1 MSQFEF
7 ISVAQSLA
15 CSLIAVRVLNFFAMA
30 GSADRSYSVHTAWV
44 LFCLI
49 SVTVNWWIFWS
60 YVDVSWTYQRFVLS
74 VSPIGFVYMMT
85 ATMTPSESAAV
96 VSWRDHYYKN
106 KNRFFAYGAAYTLT
120 LSASM
125 YFLLDVPLLRPRML
139 PLLVLAAMS
148 GGGVASSS
156 HRIHVLIASTW
167 LLFVSSAIV
176 GLIPLDLRMLS
187 E

>member
-15 CSLIAVRVLNFFAMA
+15 CSLIAARILSFLAMA

-44 LFCLI
+44 FFCLV
-49 SVTVNWWIFWS
+49 SVTLNWWIFWS

-74 VSPIGFVYMMT
+74 LSPIGFVYMMT
-85 ATMTPSESAAV
+85 ATMTPSDSAAI
-96 VSWRDHYYKN
+96 VSWRDHYYRN
-106 KNRFFAYGAAYTLT
+106 KNRFFAYGAGYTLT

-125 YFLLDVPLLRPRML
+125 HFLLDVPLLRPRML
-139 PLLVLAAMS
+139 PILVLATIS

-156 HRIHVLIASTW
+156 HRIHVLIAILW
-167 LLFVSSAIV
+167 LLLISAGIV
-176 GLIPLDLRMLS
+176 GLFPLDLRMLS